1 MISFIKGKSEDITPT
16 KLIVDVNG
24 IGYEIKISLR
34 TYSKIKDLDQVNVFT
49 HLNVKE
55 DSHTLY
61 GFYNTKERKTFLD
74 LVSISGVG
82 PSTAII
88 ILSSLS
94 ASELKKAILE
104 SDVNKI
110 KSVKGIGLKTAER
123 IILELKDKISKED
136 IDDIKFVE
144 SFDNTIRNEA
154 LSALSSLGISKN
166 VVERNI
172 DNILVKNINITLEEL
187 IREVLKRS

>member
-1 MISFIKGKSEDITPT
+1 MISFIKGKNIEISPT

-24 IGYEIKISLR
+24 VGYEILISLR
-34 TYSKIKDLDQVNVFT
+34 TYSKIKNIDKVNIFT

-61 GFYNTKERKTFLD
+61 GFYNKKERKTFLD
-74 LVSISGVG
+74 LISISGVG
-82 PSTAII
+82 PSTAIV

-94 ASELKKAILE
+94 ASELKKAIVE

-123 IILELKDKISKED
+123 IILELKDKISKQD
-136 IDDIKFVE
+136 IEDIKFVQ

-166 VVERNI
+166 VVERHI
-172 DNILVKNINITLEEL
+172 DNILEKNINITLEEL
-187 IREVLKRS
+187 IREVLKKS

>member
-1 MISFIKGKSEDITPT
+1 MISFIKGKNIEISPT

-24 IGYEIKISLR
+24 VGYEILISLR
-34 TYSKIKDLDQVNVFT
+34 TYSKIKNIDKVNIFT

-61 GFYNTKERKTFLD
+61 GFYNKKERKTFLD
-74 LVSISGVG
+74 LISISGVG
-82 PSTAII
+82 PSTAIV

-94 ASELKKAILE
+94 ASELKKAIIE

-136 IDDIKFVE
+136 MDDIKFVE

-166 VVERNI
+166 VVERHI
-172 DNILVKNINITLEEL
+172 DNILEKNINITLEEL

>member
-1 MISFIKGKSEDITPT
+1 MISFIKGKSVDITPT

-123 IILELKDKISKED
+123 IILEIKDKISKED

-166 VVERNI
+166 VVERHI
-172 DNILVKNINITLEEL
+172 DNILEKNINITLEEL

>member
-1 MISFIKGKSEDITPT
+1 MISFIKGKNIEISPT

-24 IGYEIKISLR
+24 VGYEILISLR
-34 TYSKIKDLDQVNVFT
+34 TYSKIKNIDKVNIFT

-61 GFYNTKERKTFLD
+61 GFYNKKERKTFLD
-74 LVSISGVG
+74 LISISGVG
-82 PSTAII
+82 PSTAIV

-94 ASELKKAILE
+94 ANELKKAIIE

-136 IDDIKFVE
+136 MDDIKFVE

-166 VVERNI
+166 VVERHI
-172 DNILVKNINITLEEL
+172 DNILEKNINITLEEL

>member
-1 MISFIKGKSEDITPT
+1 MISFIKGKNIEISPT

-24 IGYEIKISLR
+24 VGYEILISLR
-34 TYSKIKDLDQVNVFT
+34 TYSKIKNIDKVNIFT

-61 GFYNTKERKTFLD
+61 GFYNKKERRTFLD
-74 LVSISGVG
+74 LISISGVG
-82 PSTAII
+82 PSTAIV

-94 ASELKKAILE
+94 ASELKKAIIE

-166 VVERNI
+166 VVERHI
-172 DNILVKNINITLEEL
+172 DNILEKNINITLEEL

>member
-1 MISFIKGKSEDITPT
+1 MISFIKGKNIEISPT

-24 IGYEIKISLR
+24 VGYEILISLR
-34 TYSKIKDLDQVNVFT
+34 TYSKIKNIDKVNIFT

-61 GFYNTKERKTFLD
+61 GFYNKKERKTFLD
-74 LVSISGVG
+74 LISISGVG
-82 PSTAII
+82 PSTAIV

-94 ASELKKAILE
+94 ASELKKAIIE

-136 IDDIKFVE
+136 MDDIKFVE

-166 VVERNI
+166 VVERHI
-172 DNILVKNINITLEEL
+172 DNILEKNVNITLEEL

>member
-1 MISFIKGKSEDITPT
+1 MISFIKGKNIEISPT

-24 IGYEIKISLR
+24 VGYEILISLR
-34 TYSKIKDLDQVNVFT
+34 TYSKIKKIDKVNIFT

-61 GFYNTKERKTFLD
+61 GFYNKKERKTFLD
-74 LVSISGVG
+74 LISISGVG
-82 PSTAII
+82 PSTAIVV
-88 ILSSLS
+88 LSSLS
-94 ASELKKAILE
+94 ASELKKAIIE

-123 IILELKDKISKED
+123 IILELKDKISKQD
-136 IDDIKFVE
+136 IEDIKFVQ

-154 LSALSSLGISKN
+154 LSALNSLGISKN
-166 VVERNI
+166 VVERHI
-172 DNILVKNINITLEEL
+172 DNILEKNINITLEEL
-187 IREVLKRS
+187 IREVLKKS

>member
-1 MISFIKGKSEDITPT
+1 MISFIKGKNIEISPT

-24 IGYEIKISLR
+24 VGYEILISLR
-34 TYSKIKDLDQVNVFT
+34 TYSKIKNIDKVNIFT

-61 GFYNTKERKTFLD
+61 GFYNKKERKTFLD
-74 LVSISGVG
+74 LISISGVG
-82 PSTAII
+82 PSTAIVV
-88 ILSSLS
+88 LSSLS
-94 ASELKKAILE
+94 ASELKKAIIE

-136 IDDIKFVE
+136 IEDIKFVQ

-166 VVERNI
+166 VVERHI
-172 DNILVKNINITLEEL
+172 DNILEKNINITLEEL
-187 IREVLKRS
+187 IREVLKKS